1 MQGHRGE
8 SHALDIDVTLQRLP
22 RTKFASL
29 PVMPFSF
36 SHRKA
41 TQALN
46 FFAAKAGGKI
56 NKMKALKL
64 VYFADRYHLRR
75 YGRPVVGDEYLAMN
89 YGPVA
94 SGTKD
99 LAEMSD
105 FLGEEER
112 RYAKRFIAPS
122 ETQLAVSSVADVEE
136 KVFSESDRE
145 ALNFAWRRFGRVDK
159 YALSEITH
167 AYPEWKRHEP
177 ALRSKVASR
186 VPMNYRD
193 FLRDPEGDA
202 DPCFELGKKD
212 REAIA
217 SGIDEVASFQR
228 RWR

>member
-1 MQGHRGE
+1 
-8 SHALDIDVTLQRLP
+8 
-22 RTKFASL
+22 
-29 PVMPFSF
+29 MPFSF

-46 FFAAKAGGKI
+46 FFARKAGRSI

-64 VYFADRYHLRR
+64 VYFADRYHLRK
-75 YGRPVVGDEYLAMN
+75 YGRPVVGDEYVAMN

-99 LAEMSD
+99 VAEMSD
-105 FLGEEER
+105 FLGEEEA
-112 RYAKRFIAPS
+112 RYARKFIEPS
-122 ETQLAVSSVADVEE
+122 QSGLAYSSVADMDE

-145 ALNFAWRRFGRVDK
+145 ALRFAWERFGRVEK
-159 YALSEITH
+159 YALSKLTH
-167 AYPEWKRHEP
+167 RYPDWKKHEA
-177 ALRSKVASR
+177 ALKSKVVSR

-193 FLRDPEGDA
+193 FLQDHEGNA
-202 DPCFELGKKD
+202 EPCHRLDETD

-217 SGIDEVASFQR
+217 SGIDEIAAFER

>member
-1 MQGHRGE
+1 
-8 SHALDIDVTLQRLP
+8 
-22 RTKFASL
+22 
-29 PVMPFSF
+29 MPFSF

-46 FFAAKAGGKI
+46 FFARKAGGHI

-64 VYFADRYHLRR
+64 VYFADRYHLRK

-105 FLGEEER
+105 FLGEEEA
-112 RYAKRFIAPS
+112 RYAKKFIRPS
-122 ETQLAVSSVADVEE
+122 ETGRAFSSVSEMDE

-145 ALNFAWRRFGRVDK
+145 ALTFAWSRFGRVDK
-159 YALSEITH
+159 FALSKLTH
-167 AYPEWKRHEP
+167 RYPDWKRHEA
-177 ALRSKVASR
+177 ALQSNVVTR

-193 FLRDPEGDA
+193 FLEDPEGNIE
-202 DPCFELGKKD
+202 PCYALAAKERK
-212 REAIA
+212 AIA
-217 SGIDEVASFQR
+217 SGIDEIAAFER
-228 RWR
+228 LWR

>member
-1 MQGHRGE
+1 
-8 SHALDIDVTLQRLP
+8 
-22 RTKFASL
+22 
-29 PVMPFSF
+29 MPFSF

-56 NKMKALKL
+56 SKMKALKL
-64 VYFADRYHLRR
+64 VYFADRYHLRK

-105 FLGEEER
+105 FLGEEEA
-112 RYAKRFIAPS
+112 RYARRFIAPS
-122 ETQLAVSSVADVEE
+122 ETRFAYSSIADVEE
-136 KVFSESDRE
+136 TVFSESDRE
-145 ALNFAWRRFGRVDK
+145 ALEFAWRRFGRVERF
-159 YALSEITH
+159 ALSKLTH
-167 AYPEWKRHEP
+167 KYPDWKRHEP
-177 ALRSKVASR
+177 ALRSKLVSR

-193 FLRDPEGDA
+193 FLKDPESGV
-202 DPCFELGKKD
+202 DPCYRLGARE

-217 SGIDEVASFQR
+217 SGIDEVAAFER
-228 RWR
+228 CWR

>member
-1 MQGHRGE
+1 
-8 SHALDIDVTLQRLP
+8 
-22 RTKFASL
+22 
-29 PVMPFSF
+29 MPFSF

-46 FFAAKAGGKI
+46 FFARKAGGRI

-64 VYFADRYHLRR
+64 VYFADRYHLRK

-105 FLGEEER
+105 FLGEEEE
-112 RYAKRFIAPS
+112 RYAKRFIRPADS
-122 ETQLAVSSVADVEE
+122 AITYSSIHYVDE
-136 KVFSESDRE
+136 KVLSESDRE
-145 ALNFAWRRFGRVDK
+145 ALEFAWGRFGRTAEF
-159 YALSEITH
+159 ALSKLTH
-167 AYPEWKRHEP
+167 RYPDWKKHEP
-177 ALRSKVASR
+177 ALTARTASR

-193 FLRDPEGDA
+193 FLEDPEGNA
-202 DPCFELGKKD
+202 DPCFELDERD
-212 REAIA
+212 RKAIA
-217 SGIDEVASFQR
+217 SGIDEIAAFER

>member
-1 MQGHRGE
+1 MVDKHDTVERSQRTE
-8 SHALDIDVTLQRLP
+8 IALLL
-22 RTKFASL
+22 A
-29 PVMPFSF
+29 MPFSF

-46 FFAAKAGGKI
+46 FFARRSGGSI

-64 VYFADRYHLRR
+64 VYFADRYHLRK

-105 FLGEEER
+105 FLGEEEE
-112 RYAKRFIAPS
+112 RYAKKFFEPS
-122 ETQLAVSSVADVEE
+122 ETGIRFTSLASVDD
-136 KVFSESDRE
+136 KVFSKSDRE
-145 ALNFAWRRFGRVDK
+145 ALAFAWDRFGRAAEFTLSKLTHRYPDWK
-159 YALSEITH
+159 KHELALM
-167 AYPEWKRHEP
+167 
-177 ALRSKVASR
+177 SKTVSR

-193 FLRDPEGDA
+193 FLEDPEGNA
-202 DPCFELGKKD
+202 DPCFELGDKD
-212 REAIA
+212 RKAIA
-217 SGIDEVASFQR
+217 SGIDEIAAFER

>member
-1 MQGHRGE
+1 
-8 SHALDIDVTLQRLP
+8 
-22 RTKFASL
+22 
-29 PVMPFSF
+29 MPFPF

-46 FFAAKAGGKI
+46 SFAAKAGGKI
-56 NKMKALKL
+56 NKMRALKL
-64 VYFADRYHLRR
+64 VYFADRYHLRK

-112 RYAKRFIAPS
+112 SYAKRFIAPS
-122 ETQLAVSSVADVEE
+122 ETQLAVNSVAHVEE

-145 ALNFAWRRFGRVDK
+145 ALDFAWRRFGRVDK
-159 YALSEITH
+159 FALSEITH

-193 FLRDPEGDA
+193 FLQDPEGDA

-217 SGIDEVASFQR
+217 SGIDEIAEFQR

>member
-1 MQGHRGE
+1 MLHFSVSRE
-8 SHALDIDVTLQRLP
+8 RI
-22 RTKFASL
+22 ASL

-64 VYFADRYHLRR
+64 VFFADRYHLRK

-105 FLGEEER
+105 FLGAEER
-112 RYAKRFIAPS
+112 HYARRFIAPS
-122 ETQLAVSSVADVEE
+122 ESHQAVSSRADVEE
-136 KVFSESDRE
+136 KVFSQSDRE
-145 ALNFAWRRFGRVDK
+145 ALEFAWRRFGRVDK
-159 YALSEITH
+159 FALSEVTH
-167 AYPEWKRHEP
+167 QYPEWKRHEP
-177 ALRSKVASR
+177 ALRSNLASR

-202 DPCFELGKKD
+202 DPCFALGKKD

-217 SGIDEVASFQR
+217 IGIDEITAFER